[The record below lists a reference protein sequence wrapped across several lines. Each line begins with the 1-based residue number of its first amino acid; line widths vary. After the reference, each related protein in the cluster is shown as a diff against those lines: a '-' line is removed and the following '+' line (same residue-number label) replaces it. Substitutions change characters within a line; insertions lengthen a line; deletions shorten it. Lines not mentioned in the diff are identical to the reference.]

1 MRQGS
6 GHIRPPGKELSMLT
20 ITSRDNP
27 QIKHVRAL
35 LSGSRARREAGL
47 FVCEGFTLLGEALRR
62 GCTPRAVFCL
72 EGEEHRLPPLTCPTC
87 LVTRP
92 VLEKLSDVPAPQ
104 GVVFTLPLPPL
115 EEALPEGERFLAL
128 DQLRDPGNVG
138 TVLRT
143 ADAFGLDGVILLGD
157 CADPFSP
164 KVVRS
169 AMGSLFRARL
179 CRMSGEALRAQLAGR
194 GIPLCAAALGEDSIP
209 VTGVDLHRACVVV
222 GNEAHGVSPE
232 VLALCDK
239 RIIIPIQSAESL
251 NAGVAAGILMWEMR
265 R

>member
-1 MRQGS
+1 
-6 GHIRPPGKELSMLT
+6 MLT

-27 QIKHVRAL
+27 QIKQVRAL

-47 FVCEGFTLLGEALRR
+47 FVCEGFTPLGEALRR
-62 GCTPRAVFCL
+62 GCTPRAIFCL